1 MIAGS
6 LRILL
11 YVALG
16 PFVGL
21 VGASVAIGLAT
32 LATTGS
38 FRDFSGWDA
47 LISPQLLIFAYTLG
61 ALPALLTAIVAI
73 IIARR
78 VSGLAHWLWIAL
90 TGAAV
95 SCILAWLVFGT
106 SPIADGMQP
115 VVFTVVFA
123 AAGGLAGFVCAML
136 FDGIGA
142 LLGRR

>member
-38 FRDFSGWDA
+38 FRDF
-47 LISPQLLIFAYTLG
+47 
-61 ALPALLTAIVAI
+61 
-73 IIARR
+73 
-78 VSGLAHWLWIAL
+78 
-90 TGAAV
+90 
-95 SCILAWLVFGT
+95 
-106 SPIADGMQP
+106 
-115 VVFTVVFA
+115 
-123 AAGGLAGFVCAML
+123 
-136 FDGIGA
+136 
-142 LLGRR
+142 